1 MSRLDLEG
9 RGVLVSGATGGI
21 GRAVARVLVER
32 GARVALLSRDTP
44 RLADALDELAGH
56 DVIVVPADVTDRAQ
70 TVAAVNEAAE
80 RLGGLVAVVA
90 GAGVV
95 LPSTIA
101 EQTEE
106 DARRV
111 IDVNLYGTLWTLQ
124 AALPHVDRSGGHLLA
139 LASIAGI
146 APVPLAGLY
155 PATKAAVGEL
165 VAQLRIE
172 LMHRPTSAGVVY
184 FGMVDTEMADRV
196 GDDARIGRALDR
208 APDWLTRPLA
218 AEAAAE
224 RVVRAI
230 ERRQRAVVAPLWQ
243 LPFAAPQLGLQQLVE
258 TGMRASALARE
269 LPRLRVGR
277 NPSDAEPPETAG
289 PAPDPPAPRA

>member
-9 RGVLVSGATGGI
+9 QGVLVSGATGGI
-21 GRAVARVLVER
+21 GRAVTRVLVER

-44 RLADALDELAGH
+44 RLADALDDLAGH
-56 DVIVVPADVTDRAQ
+56 DAIVVPADVTDRAQ
-70 TVAAVNEAAE
+70 TVAAVNEAAD

-196 GDDARIGRALDR
+196 GDDDRIGRALAR
-208 APDWLTRPLA
+208 APDRLTRPLS

-277 NPSDAEPPETAG
+277 NPSDAAPTDTSRPD
-289 PAPDPPAPRA
+289 PDPPARRP